1 MVLKQCLL
9 STIVITI
16 FFDITPAFA
25 WNPDIHRYESYD
37 LEKGPVFYEAYYP
50 DTNEEPRNNYQ
61 DKRYFDRGPVLEKSY
76 QIPSE
81 RFTYPENNIQLDN
94 YQNSAANTILQ
105 NDDRLS
111 VESNTRS
118 LDIQEI
124 SKIARR
130 AISRDLENWNTL
142 ENFLDRVKDQDSF
155 FRRRI
160 IVPETGYRIEQQI
173 RRIDPLSNSLKQQ
186 RGLRRDVYEEI
197 QEEPLTLPNRIQLD
211 ERDSIRR
218 LTTRDLAN
226 RDILKPI
233 SSIQYNDNKASR
245 EQEMIQAIRT
255 SQLNTPL
262 LKDANPSDSKSIID
276 SYPKE
281 NIFAPRPQVINYI
294 FSRKPELTTQNK
306 VQNLSQTKNISEFMP
321 RNYGDNL
328 IQNEVKK
335 TGENKDVKV
344 TSIEISEVPKHKT
357 RHHHGEWP
365 KRDYSRHHQS

>member
-1 MVLKQCLL
+1 M
-9 STIVITI
+9 
-16 FFDITPAFA
+16 
-25 WNPDIHRYESYD
+25 
-37 LEKGPVFYEAYYP
+37 
-50 DTNEEPRNNYQ
+50 
-61 DKRYFDRGPVLEKSY
+61 
-76 QIPSE
+76 
-81 RFTYPENNIQLDN
+81 
-94 YQNSAANTILQ
+94 
-105 NDDRLS
+105 
-111 VESNTRS
+111 
-118 LDIQEI
+118 
-124 SKIARR
+124 
-130 AISRDLENWNTL
+130 
-142 ENFLDRVKDQDSF
+142 
-155 FRRRI
+155 
-160 IVPETGYRIEQQI
+160 
-173 RRIDPLSNSLKQQ
+173 KQQ

-294 FSRKPELTTQNK
+294 FSRKPKLTTQNK

>member
-1 MVLKQCLL
+1 M
-9 STIVITI
+9 
-16 FFDITPAFA
+16 
-25 WNPDIHRYESYD
+25 
-37 LEKGPVFYEAYYP
+37 
-50 DTNEEPRNNYQ
+50 
-61 DKRYFDRGPVLEKSY
+61 
-76 QIPSE
+76 
-81 RFTYPENNIQLDN
+81 DN
-94 YQNSAANTILQ
+94 YENSAVNAILQ
-105 NDDRLS
+105 NDDRFSL
-111 VESNTRS
+111 ESNTRS

-124 SKIARR
+124 SKIARK

-160 IVPETGYRIEQQI
+160 IIPETGYKIEQQQI
-173 RRIDPLSNSLKQQ
+173 RRIDPLTNSLKQQ
-186 RGLRRDVYEEI
+186 RGLRRDLYEEI
-197 QEEPLTLPNRIQLD
+197 QEEPLALPSRIQLD

-226 RDILKPI
+226 RDTLKPV
-233 SSIQYNDNKASR
+233 SSIQYNNNKASR
-245 EQEMIQAIRT
+245 KQEVIQAIRT

-276 SYPKE
+276 SYSKE

-294 FSRKPELTTQNK
+294 FSRKPELTVQNK
-306 VQNLSQTKNISEFMP
+306 AQNLSQTKNISEFMP

-328 IQNEVKK
+328 IQNEMKK
-335 TGENKDVKV
+335 TAEKDVKV

-365 KRDYSRHHQS
+365 KRDYSHHHQS

>member
-1 MVLKQCLL
+1 M
-9 STIVITI
+9 
-16 FFDITPAFA
+16 
-25 WNPDIHRYESYD
+25 
-37 LEKGPVFYEAYYP
+37 
-50 DTNEEPRNNYQ
+50 
-61 DKRYFDRGPVLEKSY
+61 
-76 QIPSE
+76 
-81 RFTYPENNIQLDN
+81 DN
-94 YQNSAANTILQ
+94 YQNSAVNAILQ
-105 NDDRLS
+105 NDDRFSL
-111 VESNTRS
+111 ESNTRS

-124 SKIARR
+124 SKIARK

-142 ENFLDRVKDQDSF
+142 ENFLDRIKDQDSF

-160 IVPETGYRIEQQI
+160 IVPETGYKIEQQI

-186 RGLRRDVYEEI
+186 QGLRRDLYEEI
-197 QEEPLTLPNRIQLD
+197 QEEPLALPSRIQLD

-226 RDILKPI
+226 RDTLKPI

-245 EQEMIQAIRT
+245 KQEVIQAIRT

-262 LKDANPSDSKSIID
+262 LKNANPSDSKSLID
-276 SYPKE
+276 SYSKE

-294 FSRKPELTTQNK
+294 FSRKPELTVQNK
-306 VQNLSQTKNISEFMP
+306 AQNLSQTKNTSEFMP

-328 IQNEVKK
+328 IQNEMKK
-335 TGENKDVKV
+335 TAEKDVKV

-365 KRDYSRHHQS
+365 KRDYSHHHQS

>member
-1 MVLKQCLL
+1 M
-9 STIVITI
+9 
-16 FFDITPAFA
+16 
-25 WNPDIHRYESYD
+25 
-37 LEKGPVFYEAYYP
+37 
-50 DTNEEPRNNYQ
+50 
-61 DKRYFDRGPVLEKSY
+61 
-76 QIPSE
+76 
-81 RFTYPENNIQLDN
+81 DN
-94 YQNSAANTILQ
+94 YQNSAVNAILQ
-105 NDDRLS
+105 NDDRFSL
-111 VESNTRS
+111 ESNTRS

-124 SKIARR
+124 SKIARK

-142 ENFLDRVKDQDSF
+142 ENFLDRIKDQDSF

-160 IVPETGYRIEQQI
+160 IVPETGYKIEQQI

-186 RGLRRDVYEEI
+186 QSLRRDLYEEI
-197 QEEPLTLPNRIQLD
+197 QEEPLALPSRIQLD

-226 RDILKPI
+226 RDTLKPI

-245 EQEMIQAIRT
+245 KQEVIQAIRT

-262 LKDANPSDSKSIID
+262 LKNANPSDSKSIID
-276 SYPKE
+276 SYSKE

-294 FSRKPELTTQNK
+294 FSRKPELTVQNK
-306 VQNLSQTKNISEFMP
+306 AQNLSQTKNTSEFMP

-328 IQNEVKK
+328 IQNEMKK
-335 TGENKDVKV
+335 TAEKDVKV

-365 KRDYSRHHQS
+365 KRDYSHHHQS

>member
-1 MVLKQCLL
+1 M
-9 STIVITI
+9 
-16 FFDITPAFA
+16 
-25 WNPDIHRYESYD
+25 
-37 LEKGPVFYEAYYP
+37 
-50 DTNEEPRNNYQ
+50 
-61 DKRYFDRGPVLEKSY
+61 
-76 QIPSE
+76 
-81 RFTYPENNIQLDN
+81 DN
-94 YQNSAANTILQ
+94 YENSAVNAILQ
-105 NDDRLS
+105 NDDRFSL
-111 VESNTRS
+111 ESNTRS

-124 SKIARR
+124 SKIARK

-160 IVPETGYRIEQQI
+160 IIPETGYKIEQQQI
-173 RRIDPLSNSLKQQ
+173 RRIDPLTNSLKQQ
-186 RGLRRDVYEEI
+186 RGLRRDLYEEI
-197 QEEPLTLPNRIQLD
+197 QEEPLALPSRIQLD

-226 RDILKPI
+226 RDTLKPV
-233 SSIQYNDNKASR
+233 SSIQYNNNKASR
-245 EQEMIQAIRT
+245 KQEVIQAIRT

-276 SYPKE
+276 SYSKE

-294 FSRKPELTTQNK
+294 FSRKPELTMQNK
-306 VQNLSQTKNISEFMP
+306 AQNLSQTKNISEFMP

-328 IQNEVKK
+328 IQNEMKK
-335 TGENKDVKV
+335 TAEKDVKV

-365 KRDYSRHHQS
+365 KRDYSHHHQS

>member
-1 MVLKQCLL
+1 M
-9 STIVITI
+9 
-16 FFDITPAFA
+16 
-25 WNPDIHRYESYD
+25 
-37 LEKGPVFYEAYYP
+37 
-50 DTNEEPRNNYQ
+50 
-61 DKRYFDRGPVLEKSY
+61 
-76 QIPSE
+76 
-81 RFTYPENNIQLDN
+81 DN
-94 YQNSAANTILQ
+94 YQNSAVNAILQ
-105 NDDRLS
+105 NDDRFSL
-111 VESNTRS
+111 ESNTRS

-124 SKIARR
+124 SKIARK

-160 IVPETGYRIEQQI
+160 IIPETGYKIEQQQI
-173 RRIDPLSNSLKQQ
+173 RRIDPLTNSLKQQ
-186 RGLRRDVYEEI
+186 RGLRRDLYEEI
-197 QEEPLTLPNRIQLD
+197 QEEPLALPSRIQLD

-226 RDILKPI
+226 RDTLKPV
-233 SSIQYNDNKASR
+233 SSIQYNNNKASR
-245 EQEMIQAIRT
+245 KQEVIQAIRT

-276 SYPKE
+276 SYSKE

-294 FSRKPELTTQNK
+294 FSRKPELTVQNK
-306 VQNLSQTKNISEFMP
+306 AQNLSQTKNISEFMP

-328 IQNEVKK
+328 IQNEMKK
-335 TGENKDVKV
+335 TAEKDVKV

-365 KRDYSRHHQS
+365 KRDYSHHHQS

>member
-16 FFDITPAFA
+16 FFGVTPVFT

-50 DTNEEPRNNYQ
+50 DTNEEPHSSYQ
-61 DKRYFDRGPVLEKSY
+61 EKRYFDRGAVLEKSY

-81 RFTYPENNIQLDN
+81 RLTYPENNIQLDN
-94 YQNSAANTILQ
+94 YQNSATNAILQ
-105 NDDRLS
+105 NDDRFSL
-111 VESNTRS
+111 ESNTRS

-155 FRRRI
+155 FHRRI
-160 IVPETGYRIEQQI
+160 IVPEPGYRIEQQI

-186 RGLRRDVYEEI
+186 RGLRRDLYEEI
-197 QEEPLTLPNRIQLD
+197 QEEPLALPSRIQLD

-226 RDILKPI
+226 RDTLKPI

-245 EQEMIQAIRT
+245 EQEVIQAIRT

-294 FSRKPELTTQNK
+294 FSRKPELITQNK
-306 VQNLSQTKNISEFMP
+306 AQNLSQTKNISEFIP

-335 TGENKDVKV
+335 TAENKDVKV

>member
-1 MVLKQCLL
+1 M
-9 STIVITI
+9 
-16 FFDITPAFA
+16 
-25 WNPDIHRYESYD
+25 
-37 LEKGPVFYEAYYP
+37 
-50 DTNEEPRNNYQ
+50 
-61 DKRYFDRGPVLEKSY
+61 
-76 QIPSE
+76 
-81 RFTYPENNIQLDN
+81 DN
-94 YQNSAANTILQ
+94 YQNSAVNAILQ
-105 NDDRLS
+105 NDDRFSL
-111 VESNTRS
+111 ESNTRS

-124 SKIARR
+124 SKIARK

-142 ENFLDRVKDQDSF
+142 ENFLDRIKDQDSF

-160 IVPETGYRIEQQI
+160 IVPETGYKIEQQI

-186 RGLRRDVYEEI
+186 QSLRRDLYEEI
-197 QEEPLTLPNRIQLD
+197 QEEPLALPSRIQLD

-226 RDILKPI
+226 RDTLKPI

-245 EQEMIQAIRT
+245 KQEVIQAIRT

-262 LKDANPSDSKSIID
+262 LKNANPSDSKSLID
-276 SYPKE
+276 SYSKE

-294 FSRKPELTTQNK
+294 FSRKPELTVQNK
-306 VQNLSQTKNISEFMP
+306 AQNLSQTKNTSEFMP

-328 IQNEVKK
+328 IQNEMKK
-335 TGENKDVKV
+335 TAEKDVKV

-365 KRDYSRHHQS
+365 KRDYSHHHQS

>member
-1 MVLKQCLL
+1 M
-9 STIVITI
+9 
-16 FFDITPAFA
+16 
-25 WNPDIHRYESYD
+25 
-37 LEKGPVFYEAYYP
+37 
-50 DTNEEPRNNYQ
+50 
-61 DKRYFDRGPVLEKSY
+61 
-76 QIPSE
+76 
-81 RFTYPENNIQLDN
+81 DN
-94 YQNSAANTILQ
+94 YQNSAVNAILQ
-105 NDDRLS
+105 NDDRFSL
-111 VESNTRS
+111 ESNTRS

-124 SKIARR
+124 SKIARK

-142 ENFLDRVKDQDSF
+142 ENFLDRIKDQDSF

-160 IVPETGYRIEQQI
+160 IVPETGYKIEQQI

-186 RGLRRDVYEEI
+186 QGLRRDLYEEI
-197 QEEPLTLPNRIQLD
+197 QEEPLALPSRIQLD

-226 RDILKPI
+226 RDTLKPI

-245 EQEMIQAIRT
+245 KQEVIQAIRT

-262 LKDANPSDSKSIID
+262 LKNANPSDSKSIID
-276 SYPKE
+276 SYSKE

-294 FSRKPELTTQNK
+294 FSRKPELTVQNK
-306 VQNLSQTKNISEFMP
+306 AQNLSQTKNTSEFMP

-328 IQNEVKK
+328 IQNEMKK
-335 TGENKDVKV
+335 TAEKDVKV

-365 KRDYSRHHQS
+365 KRNYSHHHQS

>member
-1 MVLKQCLL
+1 M
-9 STIVITI
+9 
-16 FFDITPAFA
+16 
-25 WNPDIHRYESYD
+25 
-37 LEKGPVFYEAYYP
+37 
-50 DTNEEPRNNYQ
+50 
-61 DKRYFDRGPVLEKSY
+61 
-76 QIPSE
+76 
-81 RFTYPENNIQLDN
+81 DN
-94 YQNSAANTILQ
+94 YQNSAVNAILQ
-105 NDDRLS
+105 NDDRFSL
-111 VESNTRS
+111 ESNTRS

-124 SKIARR
+124 SKIARK

-142 ENFLDRVKDQDSF
+142 ENFLDRIKDQDSF

-160 IVPETGYRIEQQI
+160 IVPETGYKIEQQI

-186 RGLRRDVYEEI
+186 SLRRDLYEEI
-197 QEEPLTLPNRIQLD
+197 QEEPLALPSRIQLD

-226 RDILKPI
+226 RDTLKPI

-245 EQEMIQAIRT
+245 KQEVIQAIRT

-262 LKDANPSDSKSIID
+262 LKNANPSDSKSIID
-276 SYPKE
+276 SYSKE

-294 FSRKPELTTQNK
+294 FSRKPELTVQNK
-306 VQNLSQTKNISEFMP
+306 AQNLSQTKNTSEFMP

-328 IQNEVKK
+328 IQNEMKK
-335 TGENKDVKV
+335 TAEKDVKV

-365 KRDYSRHHQS
+365 KRDYSHHHQS

>member
-1 MVLKQCLL
+1 M
-9 STIVITI
+9 
-16 FFDITPAFA
+16 
-25 WNPDIHRYESYD
+25 
-37 LEKGPVFYEAYYP
+37 
-50 DTNEEPRNNYQ
+50 
-61 DKRYFDRGPVLEKSY
+61 
-76 QIPSE
+76 
-81 RFTYPENNIQLDN
+81 DN
-94 YQNSAANTILQ
+94 YQNNAANAILQ
-105 NDDRLS
+105 NDDRFSL
-111 VESNTRS
+111 ESNTRS

-173 RRIDPLSNSLKQQ
+173 RRIDPLSNSLKQP
-186 RGLRRDVYEEI
+186 RGLRKDLYEEI
-197 QEEPLTLPNRIQLD
+197 QEESLALPSRIQLD
-211 ERDSIRR
+211 ERDLIRK

-245 EQEMIQAIRT
+245 EQEVIQAIRT

-306 VQNLSQTKNISEFMP
+306 AQNLSQTKNISEFMP

-335 TGENKDVKV
+335 AAENKDVKV

>member
-1 MVLKQCLL
+1 M
-9 STIVITI
+9 
-16 FFDITPAFA
+16 
-25 WNPDIHRYESYD
+25 
-37 LEKGPVFYEAYYP
+37 
-50 DTNEEPRNNYQ
+50 
-61 DKRYFDRGPVLEKSY
+61 
-76 QIPSE
+76 
-81 RFTYPENNIQLDN
+81 DN
-94 YQNSAANTILQ
+94 YQNSAANAILQ

-294 FSRKPELTTQNK
+294 FSRKPKLTTQNK

>member
-1 MVLKQCLL
+1 M
-9 STIVITI
+9 
-16 FFDITPAFA
+16 
-25 WNPDIHRYESYD
+25 
-37 LEKGPVFYEAYYP
+37 
-50 DTNEEPRNNYQ
+50 
-61 DKRYFDRGPVLEKSY
+61 
-76 QIPSE
+76 
-81 RFTYPENNIQLDN
+81 DN
-94 YQNSAANTILQ
+94 YQNSAVNAILQ
-105 NDDRLS
+105 NDDRFSL
-111 VESNTRS
+111 ESNTRS

-124 SKIARR
+124 SKIARK

-160 IVPETGYRIEQQI
+160 IIPETGYKIEQQQI
-173 RRIDPLSNSLKQQ
+173 RRIDPLTNSLKQQ
-186 RGLRRDVYEEI
+186 RGLRRDLYEEI
-197 QEEPLTLPNRIQLD
+197 QEEPLALPSRIQLD

-226 RDILKPI
+226 RDTLKPV
-233 SSIQYNDNKASR
+233 SSIQYNNNKASR
-245 EQEMIQAIRT
+245 KQEVIQAIRT

-276 SYPKE
+276 SYSKE

-294 FSRKPELTTQNK
+294 FSRKPELTMQNK
-306 VQNLSQTKNISEFMP
+306 AQNLSQTKNISEFMP

-328 IQNEVKK
+328 IQNEMKK
-335 TGENKDVKV
+335 TAEKDVKV

-365 KRDYSRHHQS
+365 KRDYSHHHQS

>member
-1 MVLKQCLL
+1 M
-9 STIVITI
+9 
-16 FFDITPAFA
+16 
-25 WNPDIHRYESYD
+25 
-37 LEKGPVFYEAYYP
+37 
-50 DTNEEPRNNYQ
+50 
-61 DKRYFDRGPVLEKSY
+61 
-76 QIPSE
+76 
-81 RFTYPENNIQLDN
+81 DN
-94 YQNSAANTILQ
+94 YQNSAVNAILQ
-105 NDDRLS
+105 NDDRFSL
-111 VESNTRS
+111 ESNTRS

-124 SKIARR
+124 SKIARK

-142 ENFLDRVKDQDSF
+142 ENFLDRIKDQDSF

-160 IVPETGYRIEQQI
+160 IVPETGYKIEQQI

-186 RGLRRDVYEEI
+186 QGLRRDLYEEI
-197 QEEPLTLPNRIQLD
+197 QEEPLALPSRIQLD

-226 RDILKPI
+226 RDTLKPI

-245 EQEMIQAIRT
+245 KQEVIQAIRT

-262 LKDANPSDSKSIID
+262 LKNANPSDSKSIID
-276 SYPKE
+276 SYSKE

-294 FSRKPELTTQNK
+294 FSRKPELTVQNK
-306 VQNLSQTKNISEFMP
+306 AQNLSQTKNTSEFMP

-328 IQNEVKK
+328 IQNEMKK
-335 TGENKDVKV
+335 TAEKDVKV

-365 KRDYSRHHQS
+365 KRDYSHHHQS

>member
-1 MVLKQCLL
+1 M
-9 STIVITI
+9 
-16 FFDITPAFA
+16 
-25 WNPDIHRYESYD
+25 
-37 LEKGPVFYEAYYP
+37 
-50 DTNEEPRNNYQ
+50 
-61 DKRYFDRGPVLEKSY
+61 
-76 QIPSE
+76 
-81 RFTYPENNIQLDN
+81 DN
-94 YQNSAANTILQ
+94 YENSAVNAILQ
-105 NDDRLS
+105 NDDRFSL
-111 VESNTRS
+111 ESNTRS

-124 SKIARR
+124 SKIARK

-160 IVPETGYRIEQQI
+160 IIPETGYKIEQQQI
-173 RRIDPLSNSLKQQ
+173 RRIDPLTNSLKQQ
-186 RGLRRDVYEEI
+186 RGLRRDLYEEI
-197 QEEPLTLPNRIQLD
+197 QEEPLALPSIQLD

-226 RDILKPI
+226 RDTLKPV
-233 SSIQYNDNKASR
+233 SSIQYNNNKASR
-245 EQEMIQAIRT
+245 KQEVIQAIRT

-276 SYPKE
+276 SYSKE

-294 FSRKPELTTQNK
+294 FSRKPELTVQNK
-306 VQNLSQTKNISEFMP
+306 AQNLSQTKNISEFMP

-328 IQNEVKK
+328 IQNEMKK
-335 TGENKDVKV
+335 TAEKDVKV

-365 KRDYSRHHQS
+365 KRDYSHHHQS